1 MAKGEIIRGGTWMK
15 KIEDVDISCDVCL
28 DLMPLVKDNVASN
41 DSEMLVAKH
50 IDNCESCKALFSSE
64 EVNKDY
70 KVDDQKVIGDIKKK
84 MVSVGLT
91 ILIIG
96 GLLGIYLSNSQG
108 MFYNVL
114 IMPCVG
120 IVGYVLLRKK
130 YYWVPVGVFVLSY
143 LGIMIQS
150 ILEDIEWL
158 GRIPEVLIMPLF
170 LSIIYTILVGI
181 GTAIGALL
189 GYVFGRE
196 AKQKMPWI
204 KRGIAGILG
213 ILLMWV
219 VLWGANDL
227 LGNPISAALA
237 THTVKAYVAEKYP
250 ELDLE
255 IGKASY
261 NFKFKTYGVSVS
273 SKNSIDTHFTIEY
286 RKGRIKYDEYESYVQ
301 GKFNTKR
308 RLEETCAKEVIS
320 LLSKIPQLENNT
332 TMVNFVDPE
341 RLEKSERE
349 SLEESIVLDMPF
361 NKELTSNMFIAI
373 RVELTDTSPKNLE
386 GILKESYAI
395 LKEEGYKFM
404 GYGLFSDTND
414 ALVMINDVNPEDIA
428 NGQLLKTLEKV
439 DQGGDSEMSSGMS
452 ISIRKKDN

>member
-1 MAKGEIIRGGTWMK
+1 MAKGKIIRGGTWMK

-41 DSEMLVAKH
+41 DSEILVVKH

-70 KVDDQKVIGDIKKK
+70 KVDDQKVMGDIKKK
-84 MVSVGLT
+84 IASVGLI

-96 GLLGIYLSNSQG
+96 GLLGVYLSNSQG

-114 IMPCVG
+114 IMPCIG
-120 IVGYVLLRKK
+120 IAGSVLLRKK
-130 YYWVPVGVFVLSY
+130 YYWVPVGIFIWSY
-143 LGIMIQS
+143 LGIIIQS
-150 ILEDIEWL
+150 LLEDIEWL
-158 GRIPEVLIMPLF
+158 GRMPELFIMPLF

-189 GYVFGRE
+189 GYAFGRE
-196 AKQKMPWI
+196 AKQTMPWI

-227 LGNPISAALA
+227 LGNPISSALA
-237 THTVKAYVAEKYP
+237 THKVKEYVAEKYP
-250 ELDLE
+250 EMDLE
-255 IGKASY
+255 VGKASY

-273 SKNSIDTHFTIEY
+273 SKTSIDTHFTIEY
-286 RKGRIKYDEYESYVQ
+286 KKGRIKYDEYESYVQ
-301 GKFNTKR
+301 GKFNTR
-308 RLEETCAKEVIS
+308 SRLEETCAKEVIS
-320 LLSKIPQLENNT
+320 LLSNIPQLEDNT

-349 SLEESIVLDMPF
+349 SLEKSIVLDMPF
-361 NKELTSNMFIAI
+361 NKELTSNMSITI
-373 RVELTDTSPKNLE
+373 RTELTDTSPKNLE

-395 LKEEGYKFM
+395 LKEEGYEFKS
-404 GYGLFSDTND
+404 YGLFSDTNE
-414 ALVMINDVNPEDIA
+414 ALVMIYDVNSEDIE
-428 NGQLLKTLEKV
+428 NSKLLKVLEKLV
-439 DQGGDSEMSSGMS
+439 QGGDSEMPSGMS
-452 ISIRKKDN
+452 ISIRKKEN